1 MFDIPIETTPDVAHS
16 FIHKLLS
23 VLEEPA
29 SFLEYKQEM
38 NDIELFNEGNVC
50 SSTFFEWAVVVSQQ
64 SDMLDMFERICW
76 AIALRS
82 QECQEELLIDCETR
96 LFEPFA
102 AALLHHQRL
111 CDDLLVALITVS
123 DMDHDVTIGDIIHEA
138 ALFWANIEND
148 KALGRLIAVSIGRG
162 FGQCYPIDPQSIEG
176 FSSKIKHPEVESWIL
191 KGLNEEL
198 SHDLDED
205 FDEILSSSEIDSFA
219 QIWSVLEFGLD
230 ADESFFWA
238 DPEDQI
244 PLLTDDFWQLVENKK
259 VLIRSSIAENWELL
273 EAARPVISWE
283 KYGQPQHALSALN
296 CPPDLCLEQK
306 EVSLCQFVTYQGK
319 EYFVTLTARKIFIY
333 DTDNFSLL
341 QTVSWS
347 THFHYLYNGLQL
359 FALNDSSQSRDYQLL
374 LIGTDEPPILV
385 RMFTGQTL
393 LITAQAPHLTVVS
406 ECRRYLGLYINGE
419 MVEYDDDDDS
429 YYDYRPI
436 KNIYGGTIEVMD
448 LQTRQRTGYVKVAR
462 DWSVQSLSLSS
473 EENAVVVLG
482 YQCDLETKVIKQT
495 SLMKIHQST
504 GKVLS
509 WCTEEDLS
517 ACEYRR
523 LKRVEQ
529 VYLDSIEKQIYCVS
543 DEDFFCFSL
552 TDLQLRWQTE
562 RTVKRYSFWDLEYKP
577 ESLCICSLNREI
589 LMLTNESDGSLVRFK
604 PNGKR
609 INYQFPLI
617 EADRSSMHCNAYMC
631 VSYDGKQVA
640 MTLNDF
646 DDNED
651 CVRVYDLTAGN

>member
-1 MFDIPIETTPDVAHS
+1 M
-16 FIHKLLS
+16 
-23 VLEEPA
+23 
-29 SFLEYKQEM
+29 
-38 NDIELFNEGNVC
+38 
-50 SSTFFEWAVVVSQQ
+50 
-64 SDMLDMFERICW
+64 
-76 AIALRS
+76 
-82 QECQEELLIDCETR
+82 
-96 LFEPFA
+96 
-102 AALLHHQRL
+102 
-111 CDDLLVALITVS
+111 
-123 DMDHDVTIGDIIHEA
+123 
-138 ALFWANIEND
+138 
-148 KALGRLIAVSIGRG
+148 
-162 FGQCYPIDPQSIEG
+162 
-176 FSSKIKHPEVESWIL
+176 ESWIL

-273 EAARPVISWE
+273 KAARPVISWE

-296 CPPDLCLEQK
+296 CPPGLCLEQK
-306 EVSLCQFVTYQGK
+306 EVSLCQFVTYQDK

-406 ECRRYLGLYINGE
+406 ECRRF
-419 MVEYDDDDDS
+419 
-429 YYDYRPI
+429 
-436 KNIYGGTIEVMD
+436 
-448 LQTRQRTGYVKVAR
+448 
-462 DWSVQSLSLSS
+462 
-473 EENAVVVLG
+473 
-482 YQCDLETKVIKQT
+482 
-495 SLMKIHQST
+495 
-504 GKVLS
+504 
-509 WCTEEDLS
+509 
-517 ACEYRR
+517 
-523 LKRVEQ
+523 KRVEQ

-617 EADRSSMHCNAYMC
+617 DRS
-631 VSYDGKQVA
+631 Q
-640 MTLNDF
+640 F
-646 DDNED
+646 DALQCIYVCFIRWQTGCDD
-651 CVRVYDLTAGN
+651 TQ